1 MLEPSK
7 RTAINQSA
15 GAAAGERLANQR
27 ESGEEGAEPSCK
39 EHCAARLRCGAG
51 TEPETWS
58 KLVGLGWARADG
70 KGCVGRRLGE
80 RYGKSPG
87 LQMPLPW
94 QRRCTVLGPGSLL
107 LDSFQAGAPRPI
119 GPPIP

>member
-27 ESGEEGAEPSCK
+27 ASGEEGAEPSRR
-39 EHCAARLRCGAG
+39 ELYAARLRCCGAG

-58 KLVGLGWARADG
+58 KLVGLGA
-70 KGCVGRRLGE
+70 RLGRAALGVTWE
-80 RYGKSPG
+80 RDGWSRGPQI
-87 LQMPLPW
+87 LLPW
-94 QRRCTVLGPGSLL
+94 QRRCPVLGPGSLL